1 MGYGVSGSVFAGM
14 LHGCQVDAA
23 LDWEPLFFTPDQA
36 RTLAAV
42 ADHILPR
49 TQTPGAS
56 DVFVERF
63 IDQIVNDCYTAGQ
76 QQRFAEGLAAFEEAC
91 RQRYG
96 KAFTELSDEQK
107 DNLLTTLEAQPMQ
120 PARYLW
126 GNLIA
131 AGGKPSFYR
140 ELKGLCLFGYF
151 SSEQVGEQVLNYDPI
166 PGKFVGCVPLAE
178 IGNAWSL

>member
-1 MGYGVSGSVFAGM
+1 MGYSVSGSVFAGM
-14 LHGCQVDAA
+14 LHGCQVDTTP
-23 LDWEPLFFTPDQA
+23 DWEPLFFSTNEA
-36 RTLAAV
+36 RSVAAV

-49 TQTPGAS
+49 TETPGAT
-56 DVFVERF
+56 DVFVDRF
-63 IDQIVNDCYTAGQ
+63 IDQVVNDCYTPEQ
-76 QQRFAEGLAAFEEAC
+76 QQRFREGIGAFEETC
-91 RQRYG
+91 RHEYG
-96 KAFTELSDEQK
+96 KPFPDLTREEK
-107 DNLLTTLEAQPMQ
+107 DALLTTLEAQPMQ
-120 PARYLW
+120 PDRYLW

-151 SSEQVGEQVLNYDPI
+151 SSEQVGEQVLSYDPV